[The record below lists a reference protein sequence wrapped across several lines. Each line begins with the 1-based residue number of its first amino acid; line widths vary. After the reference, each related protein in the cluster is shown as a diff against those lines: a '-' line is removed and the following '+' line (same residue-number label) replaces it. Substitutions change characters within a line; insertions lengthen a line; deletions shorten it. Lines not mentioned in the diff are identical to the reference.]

1 MPNSNE
7 YIVQTG
13 DTLTAIA
20 RQHGTSSKE
29 LQERNPI
36 IRSPDNIQPGWKLKL
51 PPRDAAAND
60 ASIVSAPTPANTS
73 RSSLPPARHT
83 DDCSSTQTQA
93 GSPCTAELV
102 DVVHVTGDPHLYVLT
117 EEQATVLNREI
128 DRVQALMDEL
138 EASLAAARQRVD
150 CQKEQSPDAECACAR
165 CKKEEWNRKAE
176 EAGLLSI
183 DPPAAQPQPTLT
195 SEEDIQGQ
203 LTKLRQARE
212 WYIAYSPVRA
222 LDAGNMLESNWEPLR
237 AEKIKQLDA
246 EIVRLRGMLKSE
258 PEDGSSLANGAM
270 PNVDYGWRGSRQTQR
285 ERGSRQR
292 SGITVVEVSLFGRPD
307 RRYYVAAR
315 FHEQVDWKIKVSTRV
330 LKGKSFG
337 RQLGKQLLDEIR
349 KEIGNDRRA
358 SPLGSLEAK
367 LVSWSSQDD
376 NLLNSL
382 HKETAWT
389 SNSDDA
395 APYAVSAEAHAL
407 RFAASASAGVNSW
420 NPAEGNIEVGAK
432 GSAAYSLGEAAVAFT
447 AFFPSQGGRT
457 MQLAYRNANGE
468 AVLHPFGVFRLQG
481 KLEFSAFLG
490 AQVQGHARATAQYK
504 PSDEGPSGATA
515 LFGSP
520 RLETSRGGYIG
531 VKGDAFGGVQAGGA
545 LSGALQWIE
554 PSKVGRGKVVSG
566 QSNASSSWTS
576 LAEIKAEGNGAL
588 GIGAGFD
595 FGLTIRSD
603 RLALNCNGRLVFGP
617 GASGGFATVVD
628 LENTY
633 KVVRLFCDALAEVD
647 YYYLLSVNEDA
658 FRYLVQGLYQVLST
672 PGKAAI
678 KVFEQGALELDL
690 WWKSRQAS
698 KLEAENMANYLLT
711 HQAVLVDGERLSLGK
726 LPPEVLGPIVYLLSE
741 SFIESWHEKQER
753 ALVLLLSHIRSWRQM
768 IKLLECCSPKGE
780 NVNAMD
786 SLNRLNRLLDARE
799 QGEFNRF
806 MRTLS
811 VAQGAHS
818 AASVG
823 LAWTPSA
830 PLNKRETL
838 LAAQRSGQFDGL
850 A

>member
-1 MPNSNE
+1 MQP
-7 YIVQTG
+7 G

-20 RQHGTSSKE
+20 RQHSTSSRE
-29 LQERNPI
+29 LQQLNPI
-36 IRSPDNIQPGWKLKL
+36 IRNPENIQPGWKLKL
-51 PPRDAAAND
+51 PPQDAAAND
-60 ASIVSAPTPANTS
+60 ASIVSAPTPADTS
-73 RSSLPPARHT
+73 KSSLPPARHT

-117 EEQATVLNREI
+117 EAQAQVLKREI

-150 CQKEQSPDAECACAR
+150 CQKEQSPDAECTCAR
-165 CKKEEWNRKAE
+165 CKKEEWNKKAE

-203 LTKLRQARE
+203 LTKLSQARE

-258 PEDGSSLANGAM
+258 PEDSSSLANGAM
-270 PNVDYGWRGSRQTQR
+270 PNVKYGRRGTTESQT

-292 SGITVVEVSLFGRPD
+292 SGITVVEVALFGQPD
-307 RRYYVAAR
+307 RRYYVPAR
-315 FHEQVDWKIKVSTRV
+315 FHERVDWKIKVRSTV
-330 LKGKSFG
+330 LEEEPFSM
-337 RQLGKQLLDEIR
+337 QLGKKLMDDIR
-349 KEIGNDRRA
+349 RAVGDDRRA

-367 LVSWSSQDD
+367 LVSWSSKDD
-376 NLLNSL
+376 NLLNAL
-382 HKETAWT
+382 HKEAAWT

-395 APYAVSAEAHAL
+395 APYAVSSEAHAL

-468 AVLHPFGVFRLQG
+468 TVLHPFGVFRLQG

-490 AQVQGHARATAQYK
+490 AQVQGSARATAQYK

-515 LFGSP
+515 LLGSP

-531 VKGDAFGGVQAGGA
+531 VKGDAFAGAQAGGA

-603 RLALNCNGRLVFGP
+603 RLAFNCNGRLVFGP

-633 KVVRLFCDALAEVD
+633 KVVRLFCDALAAVD
-647 YYYLLSVNEDA
+647 YNYLLSVHEDA
-658 FRYLVQGLYQVLST
+658 FNYVARGLYQVVSA
-672 PGKAAI
+672 PGEAALRA
-678 KVFEQGALELDL
+678 FEMGSEQIER
-690 WWKSRQAS
+690 WWSFRIAS
-698 KLEAENMANYLLT
+698 KAEADRLASYLLD
-711 HQAVLVDGERLSLGK
+711 HQAVLINGHRLALSK
-726 LPPEVLGPIVYLLSE
+726 LPPETIGPMVYVLSE
-741 SFIESWHEKQER
+741 SFVDSWNEKQEK
-753 ALVLLLSHIRSWRQM
+753 ALVLLLSHLRQWRHM
-768 IKLLECCSPKGE
+768 LEVLEHCSPSGAKT
-780 NVNAMD
+780 NAMD
-786 SLNRLNRLLDARE
+786 SLDRLNSMLDGSQQRS
-799 QGEFNRF
+799 FNRF
-806 MRTLS
+806 IQRL
-811 VAQGAHS
+811 ALNHS
-818 AASVG
+818 LENDVM
-823 LAWTPSA
+823 LAWQPA
-830 PLNKRETL
+830 PPQSKREVL
-838 LAAQRSGQFDGL
+838 LAARSSGHFRGL
-850 A
+850 V

>member
-1 MPNSNE
+1 MSNSNE
-7 YIVQTG
+7 YIVQPG

-20 RQHGTSSKE
+20 RQHGTSSKQ

-51 PPRDAAAND
+51 PPQDAAAND
-60 ASIVSAPTPANTS
+60 ASIVSAPTPADTS
-73 RSSLPPARHT
+73 RPSLPPARHT

-117 EEQATVLNREI
+117 EAQAQVLKREI

-150 CQKEQSPDAECACAR
+150 CQKEQSPDAECTCAR
-165 CKKEEWNRKAE
+165 CKKEEWNKKAE

-212 WYIAYSPVRA
+212 WYIAYRPLRA
-222 LDAGNMLESNWEPLR
+222 LDSGNMLESNWEPLR

-258 PEDGSSLANGAM
+258 PEDSSSLANGSM
-270 PNVDYGWRGSRQTQR
+270 PNVDYGWRGSRKTQT

-315 FHEQVDWKIKVSTRV
+315 FHEQVDWKINVSTRV

-337 RQLGKQLLDEIR
+337 KQLGKQLLDDIR
-349 KEIGNDRRA
+349 KEIGDARRA

-382 HKETAWT
+382 HKEAAWT

-420 NPAEGNIEVGAK
+420 NPAKGNIEVGAK
-432 GSAAYSLGEAAVAFT
+432 GSAAYSLGEAAVAFA

-468 AVLHPFGVFRLQG
+468 TVLHPFGVFRLQG

-490 AQVQGHARATAQYK
+490 AQVQGSAQAKAQYK

-515 LFGSP
+515 LLGSP

-531 VKGDAFGGVQAGGA
+531 VKGDAFAGAQAGGA

-554 PSKVGRGKVVSG
+554 PSKVGRGTVVSG

-595 FGLTIRSD
+595 FGLSIRSD
-603 RLALNCNGRLVFGP
+603 RLAFNCNGRLVFGP
-617 GASGGFATVVD
+617 GAGGGFATVVD

-647 YYYLLSVNEDA
+647 YRYLLSVSDQA
-658 FRYLVQGLYQVLST
+658 FTYIAQGLYQIASA
-672 PGKAAI
+672 PGQAAI
-678 KVFEQGALELDL
+678 DAFGMGQEKLMM
-690 WWKSRQAS
+690 WWAGRSATKA
-698 KLEAENMANYLLT
+698 EAVNLADYLLA
-711 HQAVLVDGERLSLGK
+711 HRAVIVRGQKLSLDK
-726 LPPEVLGPIVYLLSE
+726 LPPETLGPMVYVLTE
-741 SFIESWHEKQER
+741 GFVESWDESQER
-753 ALVLLLSHIRSWRQM
+753 ALVLLLSHVRRWRH
-768 IKLLECCSPKGE
+768 LLELLEHCSSHSEK
-780 NVNAMD
+780 VNAMD
-786 SLNRLNRLLDARE
+786 SLDRLNRILDGQQQR
-799 QGEFNRF
+799 QFNRF
-806 MRTLS
+806 IEGLA
-811 VAQGAHS
+811 V
-818 AASVG
+818 AASELG
-823 LAWTPSA
+823 EARLAWQPVSA
-830 PLNKRETL
+830 QSKRPVM
-838 LAAQRSGQFDGL
+838 LAARRSGYFDGL